1 VSPEHRRR
9 RGRAAA
15 AAGGSVLHRW
25 AAARGGKGG
34 QGVALSGQEG
44 HRPKAGSRTGS
55 PPARLAAPLPMFLGR
70 GREQRGKEKQRRPH
84 L

>member
-1 VSPEHRRR
+1 VSSEHCRRR
-9 RGRAAA
+9 SRAAA
-15 AAGGSVLHRW
+15 AAGGRVLRRW

-44 HRPKAGSRTGS
+44 RRPRAGSRTGL
-55 PPARLAAPLPMFLGR
+55 PPARLAAPPPMFLGS